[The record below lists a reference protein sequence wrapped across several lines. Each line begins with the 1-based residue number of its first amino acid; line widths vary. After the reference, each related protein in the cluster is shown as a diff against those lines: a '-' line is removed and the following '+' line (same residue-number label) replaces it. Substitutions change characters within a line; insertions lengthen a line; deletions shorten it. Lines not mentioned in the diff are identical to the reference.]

1 MMGQHQERQVS
12 QKATLREKP
21 MATAQ
26 TVQAARRHFI
36 EGGVPSGDL
45 VPPPILRSWERCATL
60 GLEMLARPRIE
71 PMTAPE
77 MRELRERCE
86 ALRRI
91 CRPEIEA
98 LHADAQATESIV
110 ILTDADGLV
119 IDTVGSVDFAEHA
132 ARVALRPGVHWSEAA
147 TGTNAIG
154 TALVERRPI
163 AVHGAE
169 HFFEMHRIL
178 SCAAV
183 PILDPRGALVGAL
196 DLSGHAAGDH
206 RHALGLVRLAADQI
220 EHRLFEHGF
229 EDQEVVRIHRDPALL
244 GTAREGLLVFADHRL
259 VAANRHGLD
268 QLGLDWRALGE
279 RSFEDLFE
287 TTFAR
292 QASSGYL
299 RARDGALLHG
309 ERRPAQSRPA
319 RLAVA
324 RPHSGHQPPAA
335 SEPIFDATTKTALA
349 RAVRLVD
356 AEIPV
361 LLQGET
367 GTGKEIFARASHAA
381 SARGSAPFVAVN
393 CAALPE
399 GLIEAELFGYEE
411 GAFTGARRRGAKG
424 LLREA
429 EGGVLFLDEI
439 GDMPLLL
446 QSRLLRVLQ
455 DRTVAPLGG
464 GRAVPVDFAVICA
477 THRDLRRSVTE
488 GKFREDLYFRIAQYT
503 VELPPLRRLPDRAA
517 LVRGLWRRLKAEEL
531 GVTLTPECEAQLA
544 FYDWPGNFRQL
555 TGTLRALA
563 ALAEPGRPIGR
574 DALPPELRDAAP
586 SADVALGTDAAT
598 PTKDL
603 DSITNAAIR
612 AALDECQG
620 NVSRAARR
628 LRVHRSTIYRRLAE
642 EGVEQSLNA
651 VRSGP

>member
-1 MMGQHQERQVS
+1 
-12 QKATLREKP
+12 

-26 TVQAARRHFI
+26 TVLAARRHFI

-60 GLEMLARPRIE
+60 GMEMQARPRIE
-71 PMTAPE
+71 PMTAME
-77 MRELRERCE
+77 MRDLRERCE

-119 IDTVGSVDFAEHA
+119 IDTVGSLDFAEHA
-132 ARVALRPGVHWSEAA
+132 ARVSLRPGVHWSEAA

-163 AVHGAE
+163 AVHGSE

-220 EHRLFEHGF
+220 EHRLFDHGF
-229 EDQEVVRIHRDPALL
+229 EDHELVRIHRDPALL
-244 GTAREGLLVFADHRL
+244 GTAREGILVFAEHRL
-259 VAANRHGLD
+259 IAANRHGLD
-268 QLGLDWRALGE
+268 QLGLDWGALGE

-299 RARDGALLHG
+299 RAHDGSLLHG
-309 ERRPAQSRPA
+309 ERRAALSRPA
-319 RLAVA
+319 VVR
-324 RPHSGHQPPAA
+324 QPPRREPAPA
-335 SEPIFDATTKTALA
+335 PAPIFDPAAKASLA

-367 GTGKEIFARASHAA
+367 GTGKEVFARAAHAA
-381 SARGSAPFVAVN
+381 SARAAAPFVAVN

-429 EGGVLFLDEI
+429 DGGVLFLDEI

-477 THRDLRRSVTE
+477 THRDLRRAIAE
-488 GKFREDLYFRIAQYT
+488 GAFREDLYFRIAQYT
-503 VELPPLRRLPDRAA
+503 VELPSLRRHADRTG
-517 LVRGLWRRLKAEEL
+517 LIRSLWRRLGAEDL
-531 GVTLTPECEAQLA
+531 GVTLTPDCEAQLA
-544 FYDWPGNFRQL
+544 GYDWPGNFRQL
-555 TGTLRALA
+555 TGTLRALL
-563 ALAEPGRPIGR
+563 ALAEPDRPVGLE
-574 DALPPELRDAAP
+574 ALPPELRAAVP
-586 SADVALGTDAAT
+586 DTGGAEQGG
-598 PTKDL
+598 DL

-620 NVSRAARR
+620 NVSRAARQ
-628 LRVHRSTIYRRLAE
+628 LRVHRSTIYRRLGEEAE
-642 EGVEQSLNA
+642 PPQA
-651 VRSGP
+651 R

>member
-1 MMGQHQERQVS
+1 
-12 QKATLREKP
+12 

-26 TVQAARRHFI
+26 TVLAARRHFI
-36 EGGVPSGDL
+36 EGGILADDL

-60 GLEMLARPRIE
+60 GMEMQARPRIE
-71 PMTAPE
+71 AMSAPE
-77 MRELRERCE
+77 MRDLRERCE

-110 ILTDADGLV
+110 ILTDAEGLV

-183 PILDPRGALVGAL
+183 PILDPHGALVGAL

-220 EHRLFEHGF
+220 EHRLFDHGF
-229 EDQEVVRIHRDPALL
+229 EDHELVRIHRDPALL
-244 GTAREGLLVFADHRL
+244 GTAREGILVFAEHRL

-268 QLGLDWRALGE
+268 QVGLDWRALGE

-309 ERRPAQSRPA
+309 ERRAAVSRPVA
-319 RLAVA
+319 A
-324 RPHSGHQPPAA
+324 RPQLRRDPVPAPDPVFDTATRA
-335 SEPIFDATTKTALA
+335 SLA

-367 GTGKEIFARASHAA
+367 GTGKEVFAHAAHAA
-381 SARGSAPFVAVN
+381 SARASAPFVAVN

-429 EGGVLFLDEI
+429 DGGVLFLDEI

-455 DRTVAPLGG
+455 ERTVTPLGG
-464 GRAVPVDFAVICA
+464 GRPAPVDFAVICA
-477 THRDLRRSVTE
+477 THRDLRRAITD
-488 GKFREDLYFRIAQYT
+488 GTFREDLYFRLAQYT
-503 VELPPLRRLPDRAA
+503 VELPPVRQLADRTA
-517 LVRGLWRRLKAEEL
+517 LVRGLWRRLGAHERGL
-531 GVTLTPECEAQLA
+531 TLTPECETRLA
-544 FYDWPGNFRQL
+544 DHHWPGNFRQL
-555 TGTLRALA
+555 TSTLRALV
-563 ALAEPGRPIGR
+563 ALAEPDEPVDV
-574 DALPPELRDAAP
+574 DALPMELR
-586 SADVALGTDAAT
+586 SAT
-598 PTKDL
+598 PVAPPEQGDL

-612 AALDECQG
+612 AALEECEG
-620 NVSRAARR
+620 NVSRAARQ
-628 LRVHRSTIYRRLAE
+628 LRVHRSTIYRRLTE
-642 EGVEQSLNA
+642 EGGA
-651 VRSGP
+651 GAA